1 MSFSGVR
8 LISICAHRK
17 GHWCSE
23 GLEVADCEDHIA
35 KNDESMKEETGI
47 RTKENGEYQVH
58 SRLQK
63 SFSNVFRFSFR
74 SYKSFS

>member
-1 MSFSGVR
+1 M
-8 LISICAHRK
+8 
-17 GHWCSE
+17 
-23 GLEVADCEDHIA
+23 ADCEDHIA